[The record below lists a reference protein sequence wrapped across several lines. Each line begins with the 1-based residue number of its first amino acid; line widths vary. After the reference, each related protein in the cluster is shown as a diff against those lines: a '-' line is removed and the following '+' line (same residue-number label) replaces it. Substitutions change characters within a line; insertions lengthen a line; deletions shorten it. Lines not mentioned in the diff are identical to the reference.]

1 MEDGLR
7 AELTVKLE
15 PSCVWVGSHGALK
28 SPPPGG
34 TITNKKG
41 NTMATKK
48 VPATI
53 AEVRAWGRDN
63 GFTVAAKGRLSAEL
77 TTAFTKATKRTIATP
92 ATV

>member
-1 MEDGLR
+1 
-7 AELTVKLE
+7 
-15 PSCVWVGSHGALK
+15 
-28 SPPPGG
+28 
-34 TITNKKG
+34 
-41 NTMATKK
+41 MATKK

>member
-1 MEDGLR
+1 MRL
-7 AELTVKLE
+7 
-15 PSCVWVGSHGALK
+15 
-28 SPPPGG
+28 GG
-34 TITNKKG
+34 FPRRPQITAARRDHHQQERQH
-41 NTMATKK
+41 TMATKK